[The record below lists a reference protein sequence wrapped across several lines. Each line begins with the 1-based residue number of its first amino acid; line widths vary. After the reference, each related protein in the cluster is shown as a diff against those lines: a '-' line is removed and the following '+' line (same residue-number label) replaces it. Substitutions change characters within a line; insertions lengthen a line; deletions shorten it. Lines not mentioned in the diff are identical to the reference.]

1 MGALKKKCALMCS
14 PPRCIWFMWIK
25 WNMCWEHGRKHSLIQ
40 VCIGQYINGTKPYQY
55 FNEYQSS
62 SRASK
67 ISQFIGPHQQI
78 ISNYQL
84 TPLKPFFSPSFPLLL
99 SCYSFQTQLS
109 RLFFPNPFS
118 LPSNKISSF
127 GWFHLVKVEELNQE
141 HWG

>member
-14 PPRCIWFMWIK
+14 PPRCMWFMWIK

-40 VCIGQYINGTKPYQY
+40 VCIGQYINGTKPYRY

-84 TPLKPFFSPSFPLLL
+84 TPLK
-99 SCYSFQTQLS
+99 T
-109 RLFFPNPFS
+109 FFPYLSHFYS
-118 LPSNKISSF
+118 LVILSKHSLADSSSLTL
-127 GWFHLVKVEELNQE
+127 FHFQATKSPVLGDFI
-141 HWG
+141 W